1 MKDSRKSTEF
11 QGISNNS
18 ADECQGFAGIS
29 AHLSGY
35 REEILTSPAF
45 DCWLERQMQALFTAC
60 EEPAD
65 PRLIELI
72 RRGFSSDADKVTE

>member
-11 QGISNNS
+11 QGISHNS
-18 ADECQGFAGIS
+18 AAEGQGFSGIS
-29 AHLSGY
+29 AQVSGY

-45 DCWLERQMQALFTAC
+45 DCWLERQVRSLFTAC

-65 PRLIELI
+65 PQLIALI
-72 RRGFSSDADKVTE
+72 RRGFPNDADKVTE